1 MNYIYEVNVDGTHF
15 ETKDRAKAIK
25 YGTDNSAKEIS
36 VFEPEGEFVG
46 KFFRDGLG
54 WEYIPYTEKQ
64 KSIKKDLSYYT
75 FDYQCDEGFQRTFTS
90 KELSKATLRA
100 DKHGI
105 KEINITG
112 FIVNHNNFPCV
123 EWLDKGKY
131 VKKGDV
137 WEYEPR
143 TNN

>member
-25 YGTDNSAKEIS
+25 YGTDNNAKEIS

-64 KSIKKDLSYYT
+64 EMIKEDSNYYT
-75 FDYQCDEGFQRTFTS
+75 FDYQTEHGQRTFFS
-90 KELSKATLRA
+90 KDMFMATLKA
-100 DKHGI
+100 DEYGVR
-105 KEINITG
+105 EINITK
-112 FIVNHNNFPCV
+112 FVVHNHQPMVLWSN
-123 EWLDKGKY
+123 KY
-131 VKKGDV
+131 VKKEGCGY
-137 WEYEPR
+137 WCYEYEF
-143 TNN
+143 TNQ